1 VPTRL
6 LKKPMRLASFEEI
19 FLPHLDAA
27 YNLARWL
34 TRNNRDGEDLA
45 QEAYVR
51 AWNAFDD
58 FHGGDAQVY
67 LLRIVRKTCDAWSPQ
82 DRFGQLTPLDEDIQR
97 TPGQPSI
104 PDTMPS
110 PSLDGR
116 LLQQALREL
125 PPPLRE
131 VMVLRETEGLSYR
144 KIAAVCEIPIGN
156 VMSRL
161 ARARHWIQSFLAES
175 MEPTVASVEDHG

>member
-1 VPTRL
+1 MPTRL

-67 LLRIVRKTCDAWSPQ
+67 LLRIVRKTCDDWSPR
-82 DRFGQLTPLDEDIQR
+82 DRFDQLTPLDEDIQR

-104 PDTMPS
+104 PETMPS

-116 LLQQALREL
+116 LLQEALRL

-161 ARARHWIQSFLAES
+161 ARARHRIQSFLAES
-175 MEPTVASVEDHG
+175 MEPTVASVEHHG